1 MMTDQQT
8 TDSASPFREVTVTLR
23 AYEWVNILNRLEPHD
38 PSTRRLIVE
47 LNDIARGRA

>member
-1 MMTDQQT
+1 MNDRQPDDTV
-8 TDSASPFREVTVTLR
+8 SPFREVTVTLR

-38 PSTRRLIVE
+38 PSTRRLIDE

>member
-1 MMTDQQT
+1 MVDTPPQDT
-8 TDSASPFREVTVTLR
+8 GSPFREVTVTLR

-47 LNDIARGRA
+47 LNGIARGRA